1 MIPWEVEQ
9 LNIGW
14 RMNLKTSVFTVPI
27 NGRYFFSFNAISN
40 TATNS
45 KSFVRLRVNGVGIQI
60 GFSQAFRISMPLVA
74 TLNLK
79 KGDKIDVILG
89 NGALMDNA
97 NEHTSFTGM
106 LLEEDLFF
114 SYIGFIYAQ
123 VIV

>member
-1 MIPWEVEQ
+1 
-9 LNIGW
+9 
-14 RMNLKTSVFTVPI
+14 MNLKTSVFTVPT
-27 NGRYFFSFNAISN
+27 NGRYLFSFNAISN

-45 KSFVRLRVNGVGIQI
+45 ESFVRLRVNGVGIQI
-60 GFSQAFRISMPLVA
+60 GFSQAFRISMPLAA